1 MVKKLI
7 FALSFSNYVHAMRF
21 IVTSNDLLQQ
31 LLTVA
36 KAISSKSVAAIPV
49 LENIL
54 FELKGNALTLTASD
68 QSNRLTSV
76 LEVQNQSGDGTF
88 AVRSNIIID
97 ALKELP
103 DQPIEMEVEEE
114 AHKATVTYSNG
125 IYTFLTSSADVYPE
139 PIKLEGDVRTVEL
152 PAQSLLRGL
161 ERTSFAAS
169 DDDRRPIMTGVYLDF
184 FADKLVFVASDGRIL
199 VRYTDTNI
207 KNDAPAAICLPA
219 RVCALLTR
227 GLLAKEV
234 APIRVSFD
242 DRNVVFQMKSGTLT
256 ARLLEGK
263 YPNYNSVIPIES
275 LHNITVDKDLL
286 FFASKRVSLFSNK
299 ASSLVIFEFSEGNI
313 HITGQDLELSI
324 AAEETIPCSGQT
336 PGTKVRIGFDFNYL
350 QRLLQGI
357 PSEQILI
364 SLTDQTRAGVITPIQ
379 SEEGIEICSLI
390 IPMKLIGE

>member
-1 MVKKLI
+1 M
-7 FALSFSNYVHAMRF
+7 
-21 IVTSNDLLQQ
+21 
-31 LLTVA
+31 
-36 KAISSKSVAAIPV
+36 
-49 LENIL
+49 
-54 FELKGNALTLTASD
+54 
-68 QSNRLTSV
+68 
-76 LEVQNQSGDGTF
+76 
-88 AVRSNIIID
+88 
-97 ALKELP
+97 
-103 DQPIEMEVEEE
+103 
-114 AHKATVTYSNG
+114 TYSNG

-242 DRNVVFQMKSGTLT
+242 DRNVLFQMKSGTLT

-324 AAEETIPCSGQT
+324 AAEETIPCSGQA

>member
-1 MVKKLI
+1 VRGSRGGEEGLSVMVKKLI

-161 ERTSFAAS
+161 ERPSFAAS

-184 FADKLVFVASDGRIL
+184 FAYKGRKHL
-199 VRYTDTNI
+199 
-207 KNDAPAAICLPA
+207 
-219 RVCALLTR
+219 
-227 GLLAKEV
+227 
-234 APIRVSFD
+234 
-242 DRNVVFQMKSGTLT
+242 
-256 ARLLEGK
+256 
-263 YPNYNSVIPIES
+263 
-275 LHNITVDKDLL
+275 
-286 FFASKRVSLFSNK
+286 
-299 ASSLVIFEFSEGNI
+299 
-313 HITGQDLELSI
+313 
-324 AAEETIPCSGQT
+324 
-336 PGTKVRIGFDFNYL
+336 
-350 QRLLQGI
+350 
-357 PSEQILI
+357 
-364 SLTDQTRAGVITPIQ
+364 
-379 SEEGIEICSLI
+379 
-390 IPMKLIGE
+390 

>member
-76 LEVQNQSGDGTF
+76 LEVQNQGGDGTF

-103 DQPIEMEVEEE
+103 DQPIEME

-263 YPNYNSVIPIES
+263 YPNYNSVIPSES

-324 AAEETIPCSGQT
+324 AAEETIPCSGQA

>member
-103 DQPIEMEVEEE
+103 DQPIEMEVEE

-324 AAEETIPCSGQT
+324 AAEETIPCSGQA